1 MATSN
6 LTTVS
11 HGCAWPLLRVFLQ
24 VADVCV
30 EALVC
35 PAADSKV
42 VEVIAEKNAPAL
54 SIEALYEGVSMT
66 WP

>member
-1 MATSN
+1 MSLYAPCT
-6 LTTVS
+6 
-11 HGCAWPLLRVFLQ
+11 CLQ